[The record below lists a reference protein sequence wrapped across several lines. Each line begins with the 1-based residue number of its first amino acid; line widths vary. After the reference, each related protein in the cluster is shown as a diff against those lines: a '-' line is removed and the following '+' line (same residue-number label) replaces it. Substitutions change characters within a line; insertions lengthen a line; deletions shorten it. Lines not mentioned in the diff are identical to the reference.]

1 MFMFAADLQNFY
13 NNPSNVHRY
22 NNPCNVRRREVV
34 ARAIKCTKLARKI
47 GRGTDIYGYSH
58 YKESISLQE
67 ARAILRDVRKTVVS
81 RDRNDL
87 YRHGLTKWIRPWDAV
102 PHLANLRVP
111 VGDFGV
117 GLEIERGFVGVEAAS
132 TIAEK
137 VQNWHYLALDYEG
150 GHTPI
155 EATFA
160 PILYSKFNSRSQ
172 PIRYTKLLQ
181 ENAHLLVDHPEQG
194 SAVGIHVNVS
204 KGGVT
209 SFNRIRLREL
219 VTTMFENLT
228 GEEKHKYFGRS
239 SPYGWMYNQE
249 AFIEC
254 KMFNSVADP
263 AAVYRYVDVAVAL
276 VDLVTKEEEPLSLSN
291 VRRVLEE
298 AYNKRSR

>member
-1 MFMFAADLQNFY
+1 MFMFASDLQNFY
-13 NNPSNVHRY
+13 NNTSNTHHRY
-22 NNPCNVRRREVV
+22 TV
-34 ARAIKCTKLARKI
+34 ARAVKCPKLARKI
-47 GRGTDIYGYSH
+47 NTGTDSYGRNR

-87 YRHGLTKWIRPWDAV
+87 HRHGLGKWIRPWTAV
-102 PHLANLRVP
+102 PHLANFHVP

-117 GLEIERGFVGVEAAS
+117 GLEIERGFVTVGAAR

-181 ENAHLLVDHPEQG
+181 ENSRLLVDHPEQG

-204 KGGVT
+204 KGGV
-209 SFNRIRLREL
+209 SRYDSYRLREL
-219 VTTMFENLT
+219 VGVMYHSLT
-228 GEEKHKYFGRS
+228 RAEKRKYFGRG

-249 AFIEC
+249 TFIEC

-263 AAVYRYVDVAVAL
+263 KAVYRYVDVAVAL
-276 VDLVTKEEEPLSLSN
+276 VDLVTKEEESLSLSN

>member
-1 MFMFAADLQNFY
+1 MFMFASDLHNFY
-13 NNPSNVHRY
+13 NNPDNAHYRY
-22 NNPCNVRRREVV
+22 II
-34 ARAIKCTKLARKI
+34 ARGVKCPKLARKMQV
-47 GRGTDIYGYSH
+47 GTDRFGRSN
-58 YKESISLQE
+58 YKASISLNE

-81 RDRNDL
+81 RNRDDL
-87 YRHGLTKWIRPWDAV
+87 HRHGLGKWIRPWTVV
-102 PHLANLRVP
+102 PRLANFNVP

-117 GLEIERGFVGVEAAS
+117 GLEIERGFVNVQAAR

-181 ENAHLLVDHPEQG
+181 ENSHLLVDHPEDG

-204 KGGVT
+204 KGGV
-209 SFNRIRLREL
+209 SQYDHVRVREL
-219 VTTMFENLT
+219 VSVMHNHLT
-228 GEEKHKYFGRS
+228 REEKLRYFGRR
-239 SPYGWMYNQE
+239 SPYGWMYTQGP
-249 AFIEC
+249 FIEC

-276 VDLVTKEEEPLSLSN
+276 VDLVTKREEQLSLSN
-291 VRRVLEE
+291 IRRVLEE

>member
-13 NNPSNVHRY
+13 NNPSNVHR
-22 NNPCNVRRREVV
+22 RAAV
-34 ARAIKCTKLARKI
+34 ARSIKCTKLARKI
-47 GRGTDIYGYSH
+47 DRGTDSYGYSL

-87 YRHGLTKWIRPWDAV
+87 YRHGLSKWIRPWEAV
-102 PHLANLRVP
+102 PRLANFRVP

-117 GLEIERGFVGVEAAS
+117 GLEIERGFVDVEAAS
-132 TIAEK
+132 TIAKK

-181 ENAHLLVDHPEQG
+181 ENSQLLVDHPEQS

-204 KGGVT
+204 KGGV
-209 SFNRIRLREL
+209 SGFNSVRLRAL
-219 VTTMFENLT
+219 VSLMYHDLT
-228 GEEKHKYFGRS
+228 REEKRKYFGRGN
-239 SPYGWMYNQE
+239 PYGWMYNQE

-298 AYNKRSR
+298 AYNKRPR